1 MRRRYGLRDEL
12 QRRRARGLA
21 KLVYWGIGI
30 GLTLAA
36 CAFLAILG
44 RLV

>member
-21 KLVYWGIGI
+21 KLMYWGIGI
-30 GLTLAA
+30 GLGLAA
-36 CAFLAILG
+36 CGILVILG
-44 RLV
+44 RLA